1 MIIKCYNTDE
11 EYLLF
16 LDIEFNNLDLVQYA
30 GLLFKRIE
38 EDTYQLM
45 RSCNIYISSQ
55 VCYAFANYTSIT
67 NNFLKENGMPLESAI
82 DLIENDFL
90 KDIPLNQLMMI
101 SHGLKNDRIVLNRA
115 GLNTNI
121 KGYCT
126 FVNARR
132 ILERQNNLSLEAIAN
147 DAGYYLHHAHNAF
160 NDVWAEVS
168 IFTFLKKIEAQK
180 GENECTSPISKN

>member
-38 EDTYQLM
+38 DETYQLM

-90 KDIPLNQLMMI
+90 KDVPYNKLMMI
-101 SHGLKNDRIVLNRA
+101 SHGLKNDRVVLNKA
-115 GLNTNI
+115 GLNTSMN
-121 KGYCT
+121 GYCT

-132 ILERQNNLSLEAIAN
+132 ILERQDNLSLEAIAT

-160 NDVWAEVS
+160 NDV
-168 IFTFLKKIEAQK
+168 
-180 GENECTSPISKN
+180 

>member
-1 MIIKCYNTDE
+1 MIIKCYNTEE

-16 LDIEFNNLDLVQYA
+16 LDIEFNNLELVQYA

-38 EDTYQLM
+38 NETYQLM
-45 RSCNIYISSQ
+45 RSCNIYITTQ
-55 VCYAFANYTSIT
+55 VCYPFANYTAIT
-67 NNFLKENGMPLESAI
+67 NNFLKENGMPLESAQ
-82 DLIENDFL
+82 DLIYNDFL
-90 KDIPLNQLMMI
+90 KNIPLNQMLLI
-101 SHGLKNDRIVLNRA
+101 SHGLKNDRIVLDKA
-115 GLNTNI
+115 GLNTNS

-132 ILERQNNLSLEAIAN
+132 ILERQDNLSLEAIATE
-147 DAGYYLHHAHNAF
+147 AGYYLHHAHNAF

-180 GENECTSPISKN
+180 GEE